1 MAVAYYL
8 GGRLGMEC
16 GRRWL
21 GGKMNADMQDPAPA
35 PPRTQLA
42 IKSPKVPISYRI
54 RLARGCLTVGVAA
67 NAKQA
72 LLPPPTKERRAT
84 RAN

>member
-54 RLARGCLTVGVAA
+54 RLARGCLTVSTWRCCMHA
-67 NAKQA
+67 NAAAADKGKNNKSQ
-72 LLPPPTKERRAT
+72 
-84 RAN
+84 

>member
-21 GGKMNADMQDPAPA
+21 GGKMNADMLDPAPA
-35 PPRTQLA
+35 LDTTGNQIPESPHKLPYSPR
-42 IKSPKVPISYRI
+42 S
-54 RLARGCLTVGVAA
+54 RLFDR
-67 NAKQA
+67 
-72 LLPPPTKERRAT
+72 
-84 RAN
+84 